1 VRRSRSWIVSLRED
15 SFARRRRRNEYAYSV
30 AGDVDPFGERKRA
43 LASFLE
49 EKVREGFEIETHT
62 DTHAI
67 VVECRRRSIWG
78 RLRGGAGERYVL
90 QVDEHGGVTM
100 TPAEPKRS

>member
-1 VRRSRSWIVSLRED
+1 LRDGVEGN
-15 SFARRRRRNEYAYSV
+15 AYAV
-30 AGDVDPFGERKRA
+30 AGDVDPLGERKRA

-49 EKVREGFEIETHT
+49 KKVGEGFGIETHT

-67 VVECRRRSIWG
+67 VVDCRRRSIWG
-78 RLRGGAGERYVL
+78 RLRGGDGERYVV

-100 TPAEPKRS
+100 TPAEPRRS

>member
-1 VRRSRSWIVSLRED
+1 LRD
-15 SFARRRRRNEYAYSV
+15 SVDGKHAYSV

-49 EKVREGFEIETHT
+49 KRVREGFGIETHT

-78 RLRGGAGERYVL
+78 RLRGGAGERYVV
-90 QVDEHGGVTM
+90 QVDEHGSVTM